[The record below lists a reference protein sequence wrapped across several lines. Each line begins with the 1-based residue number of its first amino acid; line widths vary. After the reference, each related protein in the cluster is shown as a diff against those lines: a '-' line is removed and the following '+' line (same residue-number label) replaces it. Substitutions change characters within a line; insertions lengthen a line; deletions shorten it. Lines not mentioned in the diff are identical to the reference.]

1 MSTLL
6 DFATTDLARV
16 NGDKTSAQSAVA
28 AAQTGLATAQQTRD
42 DNAKAIA
49 DKQNDIARKRIEIA
63 NAAMP
68 ADAAA
73 AAAELE
79 TMLIDLND
87 LQAHA
92 VDAQVQIDTYQ
103 SQIDVQLGM
112 LGNATT
118 RSVQATSTLSAAQKT
133 DAGHA
138 AWHAAI
144 GAAPL
149 ATISANAATALGS
162 QIYADA
168 KARAQ
173 DGFDATLLTH
183 VRTRESNEQARL
195 ALIESTLRDMEDDLD
210 AKIEADR
217 GLAGAVAPLQRTY
230 DRAEADFRALATGAQ
245 DRYNRALGLLA
256 TIAAAPALTDAERNR
271 MVDATIVNAAKA
283 NPVTHEQAVET
294 AEDALAEAQIGL
306 DRAQTQTD
314 VGLTPFDTV
323 ANQTT
328 AVNTA
333 TGDLATAQGAF
344 VAADEDALDKWEV
357 TVPDS
362 SWSLLAAF
370 DEATLILNDLK
381 TNATPTKLAAAEKAM
396 TDAATALVT
405 TGLDPLAQSEHDI
418 ALLSARAKQQSE
430 LLDAAERNGSARV
443 LNAMRGDG

>member
-1 MSTLL
+1 MTTLL

-16 NGDKTSAQSAVA
+16 NGDKTSAQSAVS
-28 AAQTGLATAQQTRD
+28 AAQTGLAAAQQDRD
-42 DNAKAIA
+42 DNARAIGN
-49 DKQNDIARKRIEIA
+49 KQDDIARKRIEIA

-79 TMLIDLND
+79 TMLIELND

-92 VDAQVQIDTYQ
+92 VDVQVKIDTFQ
-103 SQIDVQLGM
+103 SQIDVQLDI

-118 RSVQATSTLSAAQKT
+118 RSVQATSALSAAQKI
-133 DAGHA
+133 DANHA

-144 GAAPL
+144 GVAPL
-149 ATISANAATALGS
+149 ATISADAATALAGAD
-162 QIYADA
+162 YAAA

-173 DGFDATLLTH
+173 DGFDATLLAH
-183 VRTRESNEQARL
+183 VRKRESNEQARL
-195 ALIESTLRDMEDDLD
+195 ALIETTLHDMEDDLD

-230 DRAEADFRALATGAQ
+230 DRAAADFRALATGAQ
-245 DRYNRALGLLA
+245 DRYNRALGLIT

-271 MVDATIVNAAKA
+271 MVDATIVNAAKTD
-283 NPVTHEQAVET
+283 PVTHEQALEA
-294 AEDALAEAQIGL
+294 AEDDVAKAQIDL
-306 DRAQTQTD
+306 DRGQTQTD
-314 VGLTPFDTV
+314 VGLTPFETLT
-323 ANQTT
+323 NLST
-328 AVNTA
+328 AVDTA
-333 TGDLATAQGAF
+333 NGELGPAQGAF
-344 VAADEDALDKWEV
+344 VEADEDALDKWEV

-381 TNATPTKLAAAEKAM
+381 TNATPARLAAAENAM
-396 TDAATALVT
+396 TNAGTALVT
-405 TGLDPLAQSEHDI
+405 ALDTLAQSEHDI
-418 ALLSARAKQQSE
+418 AMLSERAKQQSE

>member
-1 MSTLL
+1 MTTLL

-16 NGDKTSAQSAVA
+16 NGDKTSAQSAVS
-28 AAQTGLATAQQTRD
+28 AAQTGLAAAQQDRD
-42 DNAKAIA
+42 DNARAIGN
-49 DKQNDIARKRIEIA
+49 KQDDIARKRIEIA

-79 TMLIDLND
+79 TMLIELND

-92 VDAQVQIDTYQ
+92 VDVQVQIDTYQ
-103 SQIDVQLGM
+103 SQIDVQLDI

-118 RSVQATSTLSAAQKT
+118 RSVQATSALSAAQKT

-138 AWHAAI
+138 AWHASI
-144 GAAPL
+144 GVAPL
-149 ATISANAATALGS
+149 ATISADATTALGS
-162 QIYADA
+162 QAYTDA

-173 DGFDATLLTH
+173 DGFDATLLAH
-183 VRTRESNEQARL
+183 VRKRESNEQTRL
-195 ALIESTLRDMEDDLD
+195 ALIESTLQDMEDDLD

-230 DRAEADFRALATGAQ
+230 DRAAADFRALATGAQ
-245 DRYNRALGLLA
+245 DRYNRALGLIT
-256 TIAAAPALTDAERNR
+256 TIATAPALTDAERNR
-271 MVDATIVNAAKA
+271 MLDATIVNAAKS
-283 NPVTHEQAVET
+283 NPVTHEEAVET
-294 AEDALAEAQIGL
+294 AEDALTEAQIGL
-306 DRAQTQTD
+306 DRAQAQTD

-328 AVNTA
+328 AFNTA
-333 TGDLATAQGAF
+333 TGDVGTAQGAF
-344 VAADEDALDKWEV
+344 VSADEDALDKWEV

-418 ALLSARAKQQSE
+418 ALLSERAKQQSE